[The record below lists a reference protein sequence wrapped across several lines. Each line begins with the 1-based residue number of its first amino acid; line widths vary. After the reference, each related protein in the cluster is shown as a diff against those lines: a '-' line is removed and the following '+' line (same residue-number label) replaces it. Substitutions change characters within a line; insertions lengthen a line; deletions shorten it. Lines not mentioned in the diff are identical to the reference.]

1 MAGSFVRA
9 GLRFWR
15 RLIKIMKISVN
26 TILKNTFVGKTLVGL
41 EFGLNEV
48 GCQSATVPQ
57 KITGIRVGMDDCRE
71 DAVIWLSLENG
82 EMVHAYYL
90 EEIEIED

>member
-1 MAGSFVRA
+1 
-9 GLRFWR
+9 
-15 RLIKIMKISVN
+15 MKISVN
-26 TILKNTFVGKTLVGL
+26 SILKNTFVGKTLVGL

-57 KITGIRVGMDDCRE
+57 KITGIRVGMDESRE

-82 EMVHAYYL
+82 EMVYAYYL